1 MEIETLKAAWQDY
14 DRLLQT
20 TPELSKEALHSLIRE
35 RSRSRIAQIKTEY
48 GVTCV
53 FSFLLILFFGAVI
66 GGNPFDFH
74 YRIQFLP
81 AILIMGWTLVFIIIL
96 LRGYREVNISIHA
109 DNLILSLKKVIAA
122 YTRSQALVHRVAVP
136 VLFSGF
142 FFPVSFLPKHI
153 YESGLT
159 SGALIAVAHIVLN
172 VLLYFAA
179 KRFGFFKSSTQ
190 AGLQRD
196 LEQLEQLKSLAGEE
210 NEFE

>member
-20 TPELSKEALHSLIRE
+20 TPELSKKALHRLIRE
-35 RSRSRIAQIKTEY
+35 RSRSRIAQIRIEY

-66 GGNPFDFH
+66 GGNPFDFQ

-81 AILIMGWTLVFIIIL
+81 AILIMGWTLVFIIVL

-109 DNLILSLKKVIAA
+109 DNLILSLNKVISA
-122 YTRSQALVHRVAVP
+122 YARSQALVHQAAVP
-136 VLFSGF
+136 VLLSGF
-142 FFPVSFLPKHI
+142 FFPASFLPKHI

-159 SGALIAVAHIVLN
+159 SGVLIAIAHIVLN
-172 VLLYFAA
+172 VVLYFAA
-179 KRFGFFKSSTQ
+179 KRLGFFKSSFQ

-196 LEQLEQLKSLAGEE
+196 LEELEQLKSLEGEE
-210 NEFE
+210 NELE